1 MQLKDQTAII
11 TGAGSGIGEATAL
24 LFAREHAKVII
35 ADADRDSANR
45 VAGAVEE
52 RKGTAFPYQVD
63 VSNEQNVKAM
73 IEETVNMWGRIDILV
88 SNAGIGIAAEI
99 VKTSLKDWERVMAV
113 NVTGTFLCCKFVIPV
128 MLNQGGGIIV
138 NTASVGGIVGLVNRA
153 VYTASKFAI
162 IGITKSIAA
171 DYAERNIRCNAV
183 CPGTIDSPWIE
194 KILAS
199 APDKA
204 VKRKQMENRQL
215 IKRMGTPAEIA
226 HAILFLASPQSSFIH
241 GSAMLVDG
249 GMTAV

>member
-1 MQLKDQTAII
+1 
-11 TGAGSGIGEATAL
+11 
-24 LFAREHAKVII
+24 
-35 ADADRDSANR
+35 
-45 VAGAVEE
+45 
-52 RKGTAFPYQVD
+52 
-63 VSNEQNVKAM
+63 
-73 IEETVNMWGRIDILV
+73 
-88 SNAGIGIAAEI
+88 
-99 VKTSLKDWERVMAV
+99 
-113 NVTGTFLCCKFVIPV
+113 
-128 MLNQGGGIIV
+128 
-138 NTASVGGIVGLVNRA
+138 
-153 VYTASKFAI
+153 
-162 IGITKSIAA
+162 
-171 DYAERNIRCNAV
+171 RNIRCNAV

>member
-73 IEETVNMWGRIDILV
+73 IEETVNLWGRIDILV
-88 SNAGIGIAAEI
+88 NNAGIGIAAEI

-113 NVTGTFLCCKFVIPV
+113 NVTGTFLCCKFAIPV
-128 MLNQGGGIIV
+128 MLNQGG
-138 NTASVGGIVGLVNRA
+138 
-153 VYTASKFAI
+153 
-162 IGITKSIAA
+162 
-171 DYAERNIRCNAV
+171 
-183 CPGTIDSPWIE
+183 GTIDSPWIE